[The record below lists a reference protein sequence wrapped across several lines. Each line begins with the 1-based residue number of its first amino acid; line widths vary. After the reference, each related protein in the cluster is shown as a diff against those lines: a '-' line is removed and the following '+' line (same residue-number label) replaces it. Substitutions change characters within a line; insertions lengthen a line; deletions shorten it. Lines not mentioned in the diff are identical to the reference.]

1 MKALHT
7 SPEKVLPLSLRH
19 INRAMSHNRIIPTA
33 SAKRVFVIHFI
44 IYAIAVIAMV
54 LVHKSQVKANGGWAY
69 PWHAWV
75 IAAWSLGIV
84 GHMCSL
90 WTSYEDPGMMK
101 YEREKT
107 QG

>member
-1 MKALHT
+1 
-7 SPEKVLPLSLRH
+7 
-19 INRAMSHNRIIPTA
+19 MSHNRIIPSA
-33 SAKRVFVIHFI
+33 AAKRTFFIHFI
-44 IYAIAVIAMV
+44 VFAIAVIAMV
-54 LVHKSQVKANGGWAY
+54 LVHRSQVKANGGWAY

-75 IAAWSLGIV
+75 IAAWGLGII
-84 GHMCSL
+84 GHMCAL